1 MNHLYFIHFTQAT
14 SDPVQFPMLSTSWK
28 FNIELYSKNAENT
41 KTWKSL
47 VLKFQ
52 AEMGMWCF
60 ERKTP
65 FCSWLFAVFFP
76 PLCPMFWV
84 QRHPGASK
92 LRNIAAQDKD
102 RGNVLTVPWSIP
114 NEKSSISMGRLCRA
128 AHEEMGHLRMS
139 LRSPS
144 WLRSIKR
151 LRRIVAWC
159 FNDIY
164 YDS

>member
-1 MNHLYFIHFTQAT
+1 MNHLYFIHFTQAI

-114 NEKSSISMGRLCRA
+114 NEKSSISMGRLCWA
-128 AHEEMGHLRMS
+128 AHGGNGALADVLEKPILATLNQKAPQDCCMVL
-139 LRSPS
+139 
-144 WLRSIKR
+144 
-151 LRRIVAWC
+151 
-159 FNDIY
+159 
-164 YDS
+164 

>member
-1 MNHLYFIHFTQAT
+1 MNHLYFIHFTQAI
-14 SDPVQFPMLSTSWK
+14 SDLVQFPMLSTSWK

-76 PLCPMFWV
+76 PSAPMFWV
-84 QRHPGASK
+84 QRHPGASQ

-114 NEKSSISMGRLCRA
+114 NEKSSISMGRLCWA
-128 AHEEMGHLRMS
+128 AHGGNGALADVLEKPILATLNQKAPQDCCMVL
-139 LRSPS
+139 
-144 WLRSIKR
+144 
-151 LRRIVAWC
+151 
-159 FNDIY
+159 
-164 YDS
+164 